1 MEIRNSMSAVRPREW
16 TEGPTGR
23 IYAYGAERVQ
33 AENEDGVTE
42 MWSYTEIWF
51 PRGEYEL
58 VRAGMLPPG
67 VEEWTAELRRIERS
81 ALHDEAD
88 RRIAK
93 AADMVEAGGG
103 KEWTEYAAA
112 LRRWKM
118 AVRATAA
125 AGGFP
130 QTVGYPEMPTAP
142 E

>member
-1 MEIRNSMSAVRPREW
+1 METRRSMSAVRPREW
-16 TEGPTGR
+16 TEGPSGR

-33 AENEDGVTE
+33 VENGEGTEE
-42 MWSYTEIWF
+42 MWSYAEIWF

-103 KEWTEYAAA
+103 SGWTEYIAA

-118 AVRATAA
+118 AVRATADTE
-125 AGGFP
+125 GFP
-130 QTVGYPEMPTAP
+130 QTADYPEMPTAP